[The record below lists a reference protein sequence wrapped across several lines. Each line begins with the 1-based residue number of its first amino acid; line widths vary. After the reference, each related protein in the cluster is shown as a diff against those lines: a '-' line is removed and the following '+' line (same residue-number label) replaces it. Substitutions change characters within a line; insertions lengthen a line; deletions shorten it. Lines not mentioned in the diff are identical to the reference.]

1 MAIAHQPGDI
11 IQDKYRIIDILGK
24 GSVGITYKAV
34 NLTTKSTVAIKFLS
48 LEKLKDWK
56 KIELFQ
62 REAEVLAKLEHPAIP
77 SYLDYFDIETDTD
90 KAFYLVQQQAPG
102 KSLFEL
108 VESGWRSTE
117 KEVKNIAQQ
126 ILEILIYLH
135 SLDPPVIHRDIKPN
149 NLIRSDEGKIYLV
162 DFGAVQNTYYHTLM
176 QGSTVV
182 GTYGY
187 MAPEQF
193 RGKAVPAT
201 DLYSLGATIL
211 YLLTHRSPAELPQD
225 TLKLDFRDSVAIS
238 EGFADWLE
246 KILEPDLDDR
256 FPDAKVALSMLF
268 VSNKL
273 KLRGFITHLGIGFLC
288 LSFLW
293 GFSSYKW
300 WILIRLGYVPS
311 NICTDYRVMHKFFQ
325 QGGDIDVNL
334 SMKHIPNKFR
344 SINAREIEPL
354 DSLSCI
360 ALNSGYDSS
369 RSTYDVLRYST
380 HDQNLKLIKNI
391 FLNSKKI
398 DFQKI
403 DKGNNR
409 KYLIDRHLLYVVL
422 LNSNSQE
429 LDILMARGA
438 NIDTRNKDGRTPL
451 FSSENKDEAQLLINN
466 GADVNAKDK
475 QGRTPLTEAVV
486 KRNRVLVHLFIDS
499 DADINYLNYETI
511 KKIYDLSERQK
522 IQIENFLSTSQF
534 NNRDSK

>member
-1 MAIAHQPGDI
+1 M
-11 IQDKYRIIDILGK
+11 
-24 GSVGITYKAV
+24 
-34 NLTTKSTVAIKFLS
+34 
-48 LEKLKDWK
+48 
-56 KIELFQ
+56 
-62 REAEVLAKLEHPAIP
+62 
-77 SYLDYFDIETDTD
+77 
-90 KAFYLVQQQAPG
+90 
-102 KSLFEL
+102 FEL
-108 VESGWRSTE
+108 IKSGWHGTE

-162 DFGAVQNTYYHTLM
+162 DFGAVQNTYYHTLI

-238 EGFADWLE
+238 DSFADWLE
-246 KILEPDLDDR
+246 KLLEPDLHDR
-256 FPDAKVALSMLF
+256 FTDAKVALSKLF
-268 VSNKL
+268 ISNKS
-273 KLRGFITHLGIGFLC
+273 KQGSFITHLVLGVLY

-300 WILIRLGYVPS
+300 WLLSRLGYVPS

-325 QGGDIDVNL
+325 QTEDIDVNL

-344 SINAREIEPL
+344 SINRREIEPL

-360 ALNSGYDSS
+360 ALNIGYDSS
-369 RSTYDVLRYST
+369 MSTYHVLSSLT
-380 HDQNLKLIKNI
+380 HRPNLVLIKDI

-403 DKGNNR
+403 DQGNNR

-438 NIDTRNKDGRTPL
+438 NIDTRDKDGRTPL
-451 FSSENKDEAQLLINN
+451 FLAPYRGIAQLLISNGADVNARDKDGKTPLFLVQNIDTAQFLINN

-475 QGRTPLTEAVV
+475 QGRTPLSEAVV
-486 KRNRVLVHLFIDS
+486 QRDKLLVYLLINS
-499 DADINYLNYETI
+499 DADINYLNYENI
-511 KKIYDLSERQK
+511 KEIYDLSEEQE
-522 IQIENFLSTSQF
+522 IQIETFLKKHQF
-534 NNRDSK
+534 SNINIK